1 MDSEIQVK
9 DIDDRVE
16 PEGPP
21 VVDLNQATAEEL
33 ETLAGIGPALARRI
47 VSYREERGGFRSP
60 EELTDVPGV
69 GRAAYEQ
76 VAERLTITPPEA
88 PPPQIFE
95 QAPLVEAPEAALAL
109 PETLAPQE
117 VPSPEAEE
125 AGPEE
130 AHIPLEEEAVSE
142 EEHIPLEEEVVPEEE
157 HVPLEEEVV
166 SEEEHVPPEEE
177 APAAEETPAPPA
189 VEPAALPP
197 APAPPRLPS
206 ALAWLGAAL
215 VGALLGMALA
225 LLVLYGINGAL
236 DVSGSHA
243 VIGVQNQLDSLAA
256 EMDFLQGEIDGLDR
270 RLKTLEG
277 LTARMEKAE
286 SAVDALRQETADLD
300 GRANALEGE
309 LAGVSEGLSEVQA
322 QSERVTTFFSQLQAL
337 LQDVFGDEAAVEPAP
352 ESPVETP
359 TPTQ

>member
-9 DIDDRVE
+9 EIDDHVE
-16 PEGPP
+16 PEGPS

-33 ETLAGIGPALARRI
+33 ETLAGIGPALAQRI

-60 EELTDVPGV
+60 EELTAVPGV
-69 GRAAYEQ
+69 GRAAYER
-76 VAERLTITPPEA
+76 VAERLVVTPYEA
-88 PPPQIFE
+88 PPPPTFE
-95 QAPLVEAPEAALAL
+95 EAPLVEAPEAALAL
-109 PETLAPQE
+109 PEPLAPQE
-117 VPSPEAEE
+117 VPPLEAEE
-125 AGPEE
+125 VVPEE
-130 AHIPLEEEAVSE
+130 AHIPLEEEVVSEEAHIPLEEEVVSE
-142 EEHIPLEEEVVPEEE
+142 EEHIPLEEEV
-157 HVPLEEEVV
+157 
-166 SEEEHVPPEEE
+166 
-177 APAAEETPAPPA
+177 PAAEETPAPPA
-189 VEPAALPP
+189 VEPAAPSP
-197 APAPPRLPS
+197 APVPPRLPS

-215 VGALLGMALA
+215 VGALLGMGLA
-225 LLVLYGINGAL
+225 LLVFYGINGAL

-243 VIGVQNQLDSLAA
+243 VIDVQNQLDSLAA
-256 EMDFLQGEIDGLDR
+256 EMDFLQGEVDGLNQ

-286 SAVDALRQETADLD
+286 SAVDTLRQETADLD

>member
-9 DIDDRVE
+9 ETDDRVE
-16 PEGPP
+16 SEGPS

-47 VSYREERGGFRSP
+47 VAHREERGGFRSL
-60 EELTDVPGV
+60 EELTDVPGI

-88 PPPQIFE
+88 PPPSTFE
-95 QAPLVEAPEAALAL
+95 EAPLVEAPEAALGL
-109 PETLAPQE
+109 PEPLAPQE
-117 VPSPEAEE
+117 MPSPEAEE
-125 AGPEE
+125 AVPEE
-130 AHIPLEEEAVSE
+130 EHIALEEEVVSE

-157 HVPLEEEVV
+157 HIPLEEEVV
-166 SEEEHVPPEEE
+166 SEEEHIPLEEE

-189 VEPAALPP
+189 VEPAAPPP
-197 APAPPRLPS
+197 APAPPRWPS
-206 ALAWLGAAL
+206 TLAWLGAAL

-225 LLVLYGINGAL
+225 LLVFRGINGAL

-243 VIGVQNQLDSLAA
+243 VIDVQNQLDSLAA
-256 EMDFLQGEIDGLDR
+256 EMDFLQGEIDGLDQ

-309 LAGVSEGLSEVQA
+309 LAGISEGLSEVQA

-337 LQDVFGDEAAVEPAP
+337 LQDVFGDEAAVEPTP

>member
-9 DIDDRVE
+9 EIDDRVE
-16 PEGPP
+16 PEGPS

-60 EELTDVPGV
+60 EELAAVPGI

-76 VAERLTITPPEA
+76 VAERLVVTPPEA
-88 PPPQIFE
+88 PPPPIFE
-95 QAPLVEAPEAALAL
+95 EAPLVEAPEAALGL
-109 PETLAPQE
+109 TEPPAPQE
-117 VPSPEAEE
+117 VPPLEAEE
-125 AGPEE
+125 VVP
-130 AHIPLEEEAVSE
+130 E
-142 EEHIPLEEEVVPEEE
+142 EEHIPLEEEVV
-157 HVPLEEEVV
+157 
-166 SEEEHVPPEEE
+166 SEEEHIPLEEE

-189 VEPAALPP
+189 VEPAAPPP

-225 LLVLYGINGAL
+225 LLVFYGINGAL

-243 VIGVQNQLDSLAA
+243 IIGVQNQLDSLAA
-256 EMDFLQGEIDGLDR
+256 EMDFLQGEIDGLDQ

-337 LQDVFGDEAAVEPAP
+337 LQDVFGDGAAVEPAP

>member
-9 DIDDRVE
+9 EIDDRVE
-16 PEGPP
+16 PEGPS

-60 EELTDVPGV
+60 EELTAVPGI

-88 PPPQIFE
+88 PPPPIFE
-95 QAPLVEAPEAALAL
+95 EAPLVEAPEAAQAL
-109 PETLAPQE
+109 PEPPAPQE

-125 AGPEE
+125 AVPEE
-130 AHIPLEEEAVSE
+130 AHIPLEEEIVSE
-142 EEHIPLEEEVVPEEE
+142 EEHIPL
-157 HVPLEEEVV
+157 
-166 SEEEHVPPEEE
+166 EEE

-189 VEPAALPP
+189 VEPAAPSP
-197 APAPPRLPS
+197 APARPRLPS

-225 LLVLYGINGAL
+225 LLVFYGINGAL

-256 EMDFLQGEIDGLDR
+256 KMDFLQGEIDGLDQ

-337 LQDVFGDEAAVEPAP
+337 LQDVFGDEAAVEPTP

>member
-9 DIDDRVE
+9 EIDDRVE
-16 PEGPP
+16 PEGPS

-33 ETLAGIGPALARRI
+33 ETLAGIGPSLARRI

-60 EELTDVPGV
+60 EELTDVPGI

-88 PPPQIFE
+88 PPPPIFE
-95 QAPLVEAPEAALAL
+95 EAPLVEAPEAAPAL
-109 PETLAPQE
+109 PEPLAPQE

-125 AGPEE
+125 AVPEE
-130 AHIPLEEEAVSE
+130 AHIPLEEEIVSE
-142 EEHIPLEEEVVPEEE
+142 EEHIPLEEV
-157 HVPLEEEVV
+157 
-166 SEEEHVPPEEE
+166 

-225 LLVLYGINGAL
+225 LLVFYGINGAL

-256 EMDFLQGEIDGLDR
+256 EMDFMRGEIDGLDQ

-286 SAVDALRQETADLD
+286 FAVDTLRQETADLD

-352 ESPVETP
+352 ESPAETP